1 MFWGVE
7 FVAGFRFFIFSHP
20 CCRLGLSL
28 VGFDLSGTHTNVV
41 GSTFYVFVFLCV
53 VHAVRGMW
61 EV

>member
-1 MFWGVE
+1 
-7 FVAGFRFFIFSHP
+7 VAGFRFFIFSHP